1 MSDDILDEHID
12 RLDQQAET
20 IATLEADNK
29 RLRVDRR
36 ADRYALHAEQVEV
49 NRLREALPPPHR
61 LRGLAEWF
69 DRDDVNKG
77 RDGQEAYVQ
86 DDLGTW
92 ADAIEKALEAKP

>member
-1 MSDDILDEHID
+1 
-12 RLDQQAET
+12 
-20 IATLEADNK
+20 
-29 RLRVDRR
+29 
-36 ADRYALHAEQVEV
+36 
-49 NRLREALPPPHR
+49 LPPPHR